1 NARGDYTNGNVF
13 ASDTAK
19 LRSAIIE
26 AALTPSDEAAVR
38 ALGESNDQASPELLA
53 WLPAEAPAARALVQ
67 PSIETEMRH
76 ETLLRVPVQIQGPAS
91 GEKVK
96 IDGAFCRIVLA
107 PGVVP
112 PYDIN
117 RREWASS
124 PLPGQWLIGFA
135 PPPQLGRLKPLRV
148 TLLADVTAP
157 QQTI

>member
-1 NARGDYTNGNVF
+1 
-13 ASDTAK
+13 
-19 LRSAIIE
+19 
-26 AALTPSDEAAVR
+26 
-38 ALGESNDQASPELLA
+38 
-53 WLPAEAPAARALVQ
+53 
-67 PSIETEMRH
+67 
-76 ETLLRVPVQIQGPAS
+76 
-91 GEKVK
+91 
-96 IDGAFCRIVLA
+96 VLA

-157 QQTI
+157 QQTIRFLRGQCPDGQPRSNSAGEQVASWTLPIGERTISLVPQSGDYDPQGRVWVLMEVTNSVPTGSGGLVSPWQFHRLEMSYEAEVVGPDAP